1 MEIGEE
7 NLDSATGSEEIGD
20 LGHRHEVGDVRP
32 AGGRRSPVNTQVTL
46 RQNGLTEFRLLND

>member
-7 NLDSATGSEEIGD
+7 NLDSATGGEEIGD
-20 LGHRHEVGDVRP
+20 LGHRHEVGDVWP

-46 RQNGLTEFRLLND
+46 RQNGLTEFRVNE